1 MSKEEFSKELE
12 EFIPLEEFKGKLKVE
27 FMGMKVKVKFV
38 GTPAINKDQTIGK
51 IGMAPEQGSQTVIFY
66 SKEEDNGEIITTSGD
81 NEGEVSTKTQT
92 IVMLNSSATL
102 AEIYQKHL
110 SLIQGRTLE
119 TLEQFHKTAKKIPE
133 DMMKIFMK
141 QMNEL
146 GELISEGMDKLVDG
160 VEDVFKDPQKE
171 LPDGE

>member
-1 MSKEEFSKELE
+1 MSEE

-27 FMGMKVKVKFV
+27 FMGMKVKVKFM
-38 GTPAINKDQTIGK
+38 GSPAINKDQTIGK
-51 IGMAPEQGSQTVIFY
+51 IGMAPEQGAQTVIFY

-110 SLIQGRTLE
+110 SLIQDRVLS
-119 TLEQFHKTAKKIPE
+119 LPE
-133 DMMKIFMK
+133 AAC
-141 QMNEL
+141 
-146 GELISEGMDKLVDG
+146 
-160 VEDVFKDPQKE
+160 
-171 LPDGE
+171 